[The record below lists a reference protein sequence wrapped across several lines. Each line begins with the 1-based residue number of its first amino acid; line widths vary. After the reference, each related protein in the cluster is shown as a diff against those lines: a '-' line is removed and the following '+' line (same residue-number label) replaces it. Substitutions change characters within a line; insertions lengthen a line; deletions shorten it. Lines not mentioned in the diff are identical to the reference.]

1 MKQLTNYKI
10 TQATINLLSM
20 DEMEKSVIIDRVLRA
35 LYNDRSGNLPEL
47 LDGQQYVGHK
57 ETWKYQIIE
66 HDLIHFDL
74 VRVIIPPGTNKT
86 INGFGEYAIGPKG
99 RELVMN
105 ERSSFELYQPSKKEV
120 LEFELAEST
129 IRANNL
135 NERNNKFNRKF
146 LVINGVLALI
156 DLVLLLWQ
164 IVKG

>member
-1 MKQLTNYKI
+1 
-10 TQATINLLSM
+10 
-20 DEMEKSVIIDRVLRA
+20 MEEKEKAEIIDRVLKA
-35 LYNDRSGNLPEL
+35 LYHDNSGNLPEL
-47 LDGQQYVGHK
+47 LNGNQYVGHK

-74 VRVIIPPGTNKT
+74 VRVLIPPGTNKT

-99 RELVMN
+99 RELMMN
-105 ERSSFELYQPSKKEV
+105 KRSSFELYQPSKKEA

-146 LVINGVLALI
+146 LVINGVLAVVNLF
-156 DLVLLLWQ
+156 LLLWQ
-164 IVKG
+164 IVKE

>member
-1 MKQLTNYKI
+1 MLQITNYKI
-10 TQATINLLSM
+10 TQATNNLFSM
-20 DEMEKSVIIDRVLRA
+20 DEKEKSEIIDKVLRA
-35 LYNDRSGNLPEL
+35 LYNDSFGNLPEL
-47 LDGQQYVGHK
+47 LTGQRYVGHE

-105 ERSSFELYQPSKKEV
+105 KRSSFELYQPSKKEV

-129 IRANNL
+129 IRANKL

-146 LVINGVLALI
+146 LIINSALAI
-156 DLVLLLWQ
+156 INVVLLIWQ